1 MRAIVCAALLATVV
15 LAGCSGGDDE
25 QGLPKSEFIAQSEA
39 ICTKHAEA
47 QDKIFD
53 SIPSDA
59 TTAQTAEIFLKQAIP
74 DYKAQ
79 QKELRAVKPPEDD
92 ADEIDAIYDDADDAI
107 ATLEKD
113 LRDDPEAALG
123 APESPLADVNARM
136 KAYGLTA
143 CAQ

>member
-92 ADEIDAIYDDADDAI
+92 ADEIDAIY
-107 ATLEKD
+107 TLEKD